1 MVDKTQKN
9 GLHQM
14 VDIATMD
21 TNSNPRQT
29 SAASMDTTSN
39 DTCPYVDKCF
49 DGKKIR
55 NARTILIRW
64 TKKKN

>member
-1 MVDKTQKN
+1 
-9 GLHQM
+9 M